1 MRKWTIVIISLWNSS
16 LCSDAS
22 RLIDAVFNSRKSAAP
37 SSRYAMVI
45 FFFFLSGFSFTDTDD
60 SQNIPPAHEIFRL
73 LFATFHVWWLSH
85 IFNRTACIYQTTTRL
100 DLPPH
105 RITIWLIDDVT
116 LVFVCLRDDWIWF
129 FVTAIWDGKPVNS
142 NSHRLSP
149 LFYKRTD

>member
-1 MRKWTIVIISLWNSS
+1 MKFFSLFRCVKTNRRSIQQPQICCSIFS
-16 LCSDAS
+16 LCDGD
-22 RLIDAVFNSRKSAAP
+22 L
-37 SSRYAMVI
+37 
-45 FFFFLSGFSFTDTDD
+45 FFLSIRVFFHGHWRLTEHSTC
-60 SQNIPPAHEIFRL
+60 SRIFRL
-73 LFATFHVWWLSH
+73 LFATFHMWWLSH

-149 LFYKRTD
+149 LYYKRTD

>member
-1 MRKWTIVIISLWNSS
+1 MKFFSLFRCVKTNRRSIQQPQICCSIFS
-16 LCSDAS
+16 LCDSD
-22 RLIDAVFNSRKSAAP
+22 L
-37 SSRYAMVI
+37 
-45 FFFFLSGFSFTDTDD
+45 FFLSIRVFFHGHWRLTEHSTR
-60 SQNIPPAHEIFRL
+60 SRIFRL
-73 LFATFHVWWLSH
+73 SFATFHVWWLSH

-149 LFYKRTD
+149 LYYKRTD

>member
-1 MRKWTIVIISLWNSS
+1 MRKWTIVISSLWNSS

-45 FFFFLSGFSFTDTDD
+45 FFFLSIRVFF
-60 SQNIPPAHEIFRL
+60 HEHWRLTEHSTRSRIFRL
-73 LFATFHVWWLSH
+73 LFATFHMWWLSH

-149 LFYKRTD
+149 LYYKRTD